1 MERRCVPASLMTLHC
16 IEAWM
21 MTEDKGSDYH
31 LKVAGDGG
39 WQSVLQCF
47 FEDKCSSSSSFMKFE
62 LEVDLVFYMAAE
74 NKTVQRYL
82 DLLSILLKFGRESL
96 SWHYFWRLKL

>member
-1 MERRCVPASLMTLHC
+1 MERRVPASLMTLHC

-21 MTEDKGSDYH
+21 M
-31 LKVAGDGG
+31 AGDGG

-47 FEDKCSSSSSFMKFE
+47 FEDKCSSCSSFMKFE